1 MSRRT
6 APKIDIN
13 KIIDL
18 YKESKDKENA
28 LKKSNTEMGNNIK
41 TYFKTNGLDRID
53 TDKYTA
59 TVITSTSESLNEE
72 LAIEIIKEN
81 LGGAMLAT
89 VIKTKEYIDED
100 ALEKLVYNG
109 DFDINKFTLDE
120 ITSIAEINR
129 LLDGSNDILVNF
141 ELNNDINSA
150 KADEIV
156 KMFDSNGF
164 SIFDSKESEPQ
175 ITFAGRGTKSK
186 ELSGCLDEVCE

>member
-6 APKIDIN
+6 TPKININ

-41 TYFKTNGLDRID
+41 AYFKTNGLDRVD

-59 TVITSTSESLNEE
+59 TVTTSTSESLNEE

-81 LGGAMLAT
+81 LGGAMLNT

-109 DFDINKFTLDE
+109 DFDVTKL
-120 ITSIAEINR
+120 
-129 LLDGSNDILVNF
+129 
-141 ELNNDINSA
+141 A
-150 KADEIV
+150 KAKITNTTSTLRV
-156 KMFDSNGF
+156 GKK
-164 SIFDSKESEPQ
+164 KE
-175 ITFAGRGTKSK
+175 
-186 ELSGCLDEVCE
+186 